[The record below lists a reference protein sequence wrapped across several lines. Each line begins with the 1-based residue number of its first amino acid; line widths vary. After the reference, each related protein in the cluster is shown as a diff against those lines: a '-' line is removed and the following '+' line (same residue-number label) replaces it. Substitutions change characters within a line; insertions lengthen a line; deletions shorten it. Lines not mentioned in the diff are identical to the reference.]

1 MVGFADGIMRTL
13 LLHPERLQA
22 QNTMVDV
29 RVHSALTVHSDD
41 SIHADVM
48 DLISVILY
56 MTSQCLKNDLIK
68 KRDSFLSWKLKRRFS
83 LFVAVVAFRSKFV
96 GYCYAGRP
104 SHL

>member
-1 MVGFADGIMRTL
+1 MVGFEDGIMRTL

-48 DLISVILY
+48 DLISV
-56 MTSQCLKNDLIK
+56 TAPPFS
-68 KRDSFLSWKLKRRFS
+68 SGFETLSKMN
-83 LFVAVVAFRSKFV
+83 FV
-96 GYCYAGRP
+96 
-104 SHL
+104 HLA

>member
-1 MVGFADGIMRTL
+1 MFSLRRSELTCVCHIMICFCFQVDVTSRIIMVGFADGIMRTL

-56 MTSQCLKNDLIK
+56 MTSQG
-68 KRDSFLSWKLKRRFS
+68 
-83 LFVAVVAFRSKFV
+83 VSKTI
-96 GYCYAGRP
+96 
-104 SHL
+104 